1 MLITYHGHSC
11 FKLKSK
17 RGSVVTDPFDPYIG
31 FSLPKLSAELV
42 TVSHNHKD
50 HNAAQLVQ
58 SANPDRD
65 RPFIIDSAGE
75 YEVGGI
81 SVFGERLYHDSHQGV
96 ERGESI
102 AFTMLLD
109 DLRVCHLGDLGHEL
123 TEQDVEKIGLVDIL
137 LIPVGGTFTIN
148 PEQALQTIREIE
160 PSIVIPMHF
169 KTEQHNAELFG
180 ELKTLAD
187 FTKEYGAEPPA
198 VAKFSVEKETLPEEL
213 TLVILSQT

>member
-1 MLITYHGHSC
+1 M
-11 FKLKSK
+11 
-17 RGSVVTDPFDPYIG
+17 
-31 FSLPKLSAELV
+31 
-42 TVSHNHKD
+42 
-50 HNAAQLVQ
+50 
-58 SANPDRD
+58 
-65 RPFIIDSAGE
+65 
-75 YEVGGI
+75 
-81 SVFGERLYHDSHQGV
+81 
-96 ERGESI
+96 
-102 AFTMLLD
+102 
-109 DLRVCHLGDLGHEL
+109 
-123 TEQDVEKIGLVDIL
+123 DIL

-198 VAKFSVEKETLPEEL
+198 VAKFSVEKDTLPEEL